1 MVISDRDIKTIG
13 QFIINELAS
22 ELIKQD
28 HKATGKLISSLD
40 YTANDALLGKELI
53 ITMNDYGEN
62 VNRGRKKGV
71 GKPTRENLRKHGV
84 PLPALIKW
92 IKDKGLAS
100 GDKKVLGMAA
110 AIQRKIWAEGS
121 PTANSRKRGKR
132 TEFVD
137 DTIKRIQSE
146 VERRITEAT
155 FRQVDIIVDNFVAR
169 I

>member
-1 MVISDRDIKTIG
+1 MVIRDRDIKTIG

-40 YTANDALLGKELI
+40 YNVEESLLSTDLL
-53 ITMNDYGEN
+53 ITMQDYGSY
-62 VNRGRKKGV
+62 VNRGRKRGAAK
-71 GKPTRENLRKHGV
+71 V
-84 PLPALIKW
+84 PIQALVEW
-92 IKDKGLAS
+92 IKQKGIETNN
-100 GDKKVLGMAA
+100 KKVLGMAF
-110 AIQRKIWAEGS
+110 AIQKTIEKQGI

>member
-40 YTANDALLGKELI
+40 YNVEESLLSTDLL
-53 ITMNDYGEN
+53 ITMQDYGSY
-62 VNRGRKKGV
+62 VNRGRKRGAAK
-71 GKPTRENLRKHGV
+71 V
-84 PLPALIKW
+84 PIQALVEW
-92 IKDKGLAS
+92 IKQKGIETNN
-100 GDKKVLGMAA
+100 KKVLGMAF
-110 AIQRKIWAEGS
+110 AIQKTIEKQGI